1 MELMGNAIFSLLAML
16 VTLGI
21 LVTIHEY
28 GHFRVARLCGVK
40 VEKFSIGFGKS
51 ILSWRGKPEPGD
63 APDDATEYV
72 IGILPLGGFVKMLG
86 ENDEVSPAQSA
97 RAFNQKSLL
106 QRSAIVAAGPV
117 ANFLLAIVVYWLMFI
132 TGVTGLAPVV
142 GRVEG
147 NSIAATAGLQAGD
160 EIVQVDGTSTRT
172 WQDVHLQLLD
182 RLGETGSVELLV
194 TSADSSLE
202 RKISIPLQR
211 WLAGASEPDLL
222 ADLGITPFHQVLP
235 DVLPAQIGEVV
246 PGGRA
251 AEAGILAGD
260 VITSANN
267 ASITTWDEWLEVI
280 RTSPEKTL
288 QIEIQRNDQKLAL
301 TLQPTVRLAEDGTPE
316 LDAEGN
322 TQGYIGAAPQIPLL
336 PESMN
341 RNITY
346 SPIAAIPQAITETW
360 DNSVFVLV
368 SIKKML
374 IGLIS
379 VENISGPLTIAQV
392 AGQTASYGLEY
403 YLSFLAVLS
412 VSLGVLNLL
421 PIPVLDG
428 GHLFYYAIEG
438 IIRRPVPRKFQE
450 WGMQLGVMLVASLMF
465 LALYND
471 VNRLF

>member
-1 MELMGNAIFSLLAML
+1 MELMGNAIFSVLAML

-28 GHFRVARLCGVK
+28 GHFRIARLCGVK

-51 ILSWRGKPEPGD
+51 ILSWRGKPEAGD
-63 APDDATEYV
+63 APGSGTEYV

-86 ENDEVSPAQSA
+86 ENDDVAPAQRE
-97 RAFNQKSLL
+97 RAFNHKALW

-117 ANFLLAIVVYWLMFI
+117 ANFLLAIVVYWLMFV
-132 TGVTGLAPVV
+132 TGVTGLAPVI
-142 GRVEG
+142 GRVEE
-147 NSIAATAGLQAGD
+147 NSMASAAGLRAGD
-160 EIVQVDGTSTRT
+160 EIIQVDGTDTRT
-172 WQDVHLQLLD
+172 WQDVNLQLLD
-182 RLGETGSVELLV
+182 RLGESGTMEFAVK
-194 TSADSSLE
+194 ADDSSLE
-202 RKISIPLQR
+202 RNISIPLQR

-222 ADLGITPFHQVLP
+222 DNLGITPFHQVLP
-235 DVLPAQIGEVV
+235 AQIGEVL
-246 PGGRA
+246 PDGKA
-251 AEAGILAGD
+251 AEAGIVAGD
-260 VITSANN
+260 VIASANN
-267 ASITTWDEWLEVI
+267 NQITTWDEWLEVI
-280 RTSPEKTL
+280 RTSPDQTI
-288 QIEIQRNDQKLAL
+288 QVEILRNNQPLSL
-301 TLQPTVRLAEDGTPE
+301 TLHPAVRVGEDGTPE
-316 LDAEGN
+316 LDANGN
-322 TQGYIGAAPQIPLL
+322 TQGYIGAAPKIPVL
-336 PESMN
+336 PEAMN

-374 IGLIS
+374 VGLIS

-403 YLSFLAVLS
+403 YLGFLAVLS

-428 GHLFYYAIEG
+428 GHLFYYAVESIL
-438 IIRRPVPRKFQE
+438 RRPVPRKIQE
-450 WGMQLGVMLVASLMF
+450 WGMQFGIMLVAGVMF